1 MKEIVIISGKG
12 GTGKTSITAAFAALS
27 KQAVFADC
35 DVDAADLHMLL
46 EPQDLHSQPFISGNI
61 ASINQQNC
69 TSCDTC
75 RQLCRFDA
83 ISNDDGQYSVNAT
96 ACEGC
101 GVCVYFCPENTID
114 FPEQECGQWY
124 NSTTRFGPM
133 IHARLNTGAENSG
146 KLVSLVRQEARN
158 LAEAQQR
165 NLILIDGPPG
175 IGCPVIAA
183 ITGTQAVFII
193 TEPTLSGQHD
203 LLRVLELTSHF
214 NIPAYVCV
222 NKWDI
227 NPDMTDKIQRCAKQH
242 GAELCGT
249 IPYDPKITAAQIDG
263 KTIIE
268 YGDTVATL
276 AIKQIWQQFYDELE
290 NS

>member
-133 IHARLNTGAENSG
+133 IHARLNIGAENSG

-227 NPDMTDKIQRCAKQH
+227 NPDMTDKIQRSAKQH

-249 IPYDPKITAAQIDG
+249 IPYDPKITAAQIEG
-263 KTIIE
+263 KTIVE
-268 YGDTVATL
+268 YGDTVAAL